1 VAEEGHGENEVVQPV
16 NPGAND
22 AANAPANLVAN
33 ARQMPRPTPL
43 ATSPTMQL
51 MLPIFRETSSQ
62 TQDKMQE
69 LNLLQYKLTKHKEAS
84 VNV

>member
-1 VAEEGHGENEVVQPV
+1 
-16 NPGAND
+16 
-22 AANAPANLVAN
+22 
-33 ARQMPRPTPL
+33 MPRPTPL

-51 MLPIFRETSSQ
+51 TLPTFREMSLQ